1 MKSIAKVF
9 GVIFG
14 LAILIELL
22 KILIIPL
29 MLIGMAT
36 GGYFLYKRL
45 KKNSNM
51 RTQAHLEESKEIE
64 WKESIDFKMGQLL
77 EMANFDTTNTVKR
90 TAYKSKPQ
98 LDLLDQWYK
107 YIDLRAKLHLNN
119 TSTSR
124 EESVLHLM
132 CDEMLSRLQ
141 LAEIEIT
148 DVVRTEFII
157 ENMSPLL
164 HDILE
169 IMEGIRPTDS
179 ISIDAY
185 QLLNKSKGQKE
196 SILEQLAR

>member
-1 MKSIAKVF
+1 MKTITKVF
-9 GVIFG
+9 AIIFG
-14 LAILIELL
+14 IAILIELL
-22 KILIIPL
+22 KILFIPL
-29 MLIGMAT
+29 MIIGMAT

-45 KKNSNM
+45 KKDINM
-51 RTQAHLEESKEIE
+51 RTQAELEESKEIE

-77 EMANFDTTNTVKR
+77 EMANFDMNNTVKR

-132 CDEMLSRLQ
+132 CDEMLNRLQ
-141 LAEIEIT
+141 LAEVEIT
-148 DVVRTEFII
+148 DVVRTEFIV
-157 ENMSPLL
+157 ENLSPLL

-185 QLLNKSKGQKE
+185 QLLNKSKGQEE
-196 SILEQLAR
+196 SMLEQLSR